1 MQPTAGTLA
10 PSGPEPRI
18 PERPHGCATQAP
30 VGAGSRNLVVVDPL
44 APRSRPV
51 RCPRPSAAFLAQ
63 LIAITQQAPQTRM
76 RRQADPAEAASR
88 YADATPTRTGQL
100 LRSAI

>member
-1 MQPTAGTLA
+1 
-10 PSGPEPRI
+10 
-18 PERPHGCATQAP
+18 
-30 VGAGSRNLVVVDPL
+30 
-44 APRSRPV
+44 V